1 MGLNKDIQ
9 LIIVVKLR
17 SNKMKVLNLTPFQT
31 TSSQFIAGVVDLP
44 ESERVKLIK
53 LLSFNAVPSQKELI
67 ERSEAIAEIARK
79 TGCDTAMIGGVPYI
93 LAILEQSLNSVGINP
108 VYSFTIREIKQVCS
122 DISTQATNTNS
133 NVRFI
138 NEDASTQMIETY
150 RHVGFVMAVQKN
162 ITN

>member
-1 MGLNKDIQ
+1 
-9 LIIVVKLR
+9 
-17 SNKMKVLNLTPFQT
+17 MKVLNLTPFQT

-53 LLSFNAVPSQKELI
+53 LLAFTAVPLQKELI

-79 TGCDTAMIGGVPYI
+79 SGYDTAMIGGVPYM
-93 LAILEQSLNSVGINP
+93 LTVLERSLNSVGINP

-133 NVRFI
+133 NVRLI

-150 RHVGFVMAVQKN
+150 RHVGFVMTVQKN